1 MENGTSILFGLP
13 GVAVQRVERAADES
27 GAAVRLVHLVTT
39 AASAAG
45 CPQCGVVSV
54 SVKQRRT
61 TRPRD
66 LPYGEEPLAVRWRK
80 RQYRCREQACPRKA
94 FTESIAEIPAR
105 ARLTGRLCRQLAGQV
120 AAGRSVAA
128 VSAEYQVSWPV
139 THRHYVAHADG
150 LLTEPDPPVVLG
162 IDETRRGKPK
172 WTQDTETGRWVR
184 TERFETNFTDLSGT
198 GRLLGQVAGRT
209 GTAVTGWLD
218 DRGQDW
224 KNRVAFVAID
234 PCAVYR
240 SAVTRTLPH
249 AVIVVDHFHLV
260 RLANQAVTKVRQRVT
275 RQVLGRR
282 GTTRDPAWANRRR
295 LLRARERL
303 TQQQFT
309 RMWDEILAQEAT
321 GELLAAWI
329 AKEELRYLLALARTH
344 APRSEI
350 SSRLFAFYDWCARAD
365 VPEVTTLAKTI
376 EAWWPQILA
385 FLDTGITNAATE
397 ANNRLIKDA
406 ARIAFGFRNLDNQ
419 RRRVRLHCKR
429 TMISSR
435 CEGDQPPQVRR
446 AH

>member
-13 GVAVQRVERAADES
+13 GVAVDRVERFPEDGS
-27 GAAVRLVHLVTT
+27 GVRLVHVVT
-39 AASAAG
+39 AASSAAG
-45 CPQCGVVSV
+45 CPQCGVVST
-54 SVKQRRT
+54 SVRQYRT

-80 RQYRCREQACPRKA
+80 RQYRCRELGCPRTA
-94 FTESIAEIPAR
+94 FTESITEIPAR
-105 ARLTGRLCRQLAGQV
+105 ARLTGRLCRQAARQV
-120 AAGRSVAA
+120 ASGRSVSAVAA
-128 VSAEYQVSWPV
+128 ELGMSWPV
-139 THRHYVAHADG
+139 AHRHYAVHADA
-150 LLTEPDPPVVLG
+150 LLTEPEPPVVLG

-172 WTQDTETGRWVR
+172 WNLDPVTGRWMR
-184 TERFETNFTDLSGT
+184 TERFETNFTDLSGD

-209 GTAVTGWLD
+209 GTAVAGWLE

-224 KNRVAFVAID
+224 RNQVSFVAID

-240 SAVTRTLPH
+240 SAIERALPH

-260 RLANQAVTKVRQRVT
+260 RLASQAVTRVRQRVT
-275 RQVLGRR
+275 RQVPGRR
-282 GTTRDPAWANRRR
+282 GTSRDPAWANRRR

-309 RMWDEILAQEAT
+309 RMRDEILAREAT

-350 SSRLFAFYDWCARAD
+350 SGRLFAFYDWCARAD

-385 FLDTGITNAATE
+385 FIDTGITNAGTE
-397 ANNRLIKDA
+397 ANNRLVKDA
-406 ARIAFGFRNLDNQ
+406 VRIAFGFRNLANQ

-429 TMISSR
+429 TMIS
-435 CEGDQPPQVRR
+435 
-446 AH
+446 

>member
-13 GVAVQRVERAADES
+13 GVAVVRVERAAEDGEV
-27 GAAVRLVHLVTT
+27 VRLVHLRTV
-39 AASAAG
+39 ASSAAG
-45 CPQCGVVSV
+45 CPACGVISTSV
-54 SVKQRRT
+54 RQYRI

-66 LPYGEEPLAVRWRK
+66 LPYGEELLGIRWHK
-80 RQYRCREQACPRKA
+80 RQYRCREEACPRKA
-94 FTESIAEIPAR
+94 FTESVPEIPAR
-105 ARLTGRLCRQLAGQV
+105 ARLTGRLCRKTAGEV
-120 AAGRSVAA
+120 ASGRSVSA
-128 VSAEYQVSWPV
+128 VAAEYQVSWPV
-139 THRHYVAHADG
+139 IHRHYAAYADQ

-162 IDETRRGKPK
+162 IDETRRGAPK
-172 WTQDTETGRWVR
+172 WTRDAETGRWER
-184 TERFETNFTDLSGT
+184 TERFETNFTDASGT

-209 GTAVTGWLD
+209 GKTVTGWLEE
-218 DRGQDW
+218 RGAGW
-224 KNRVAFVAID
+224 KNQVQFVAID

-240 SAVTRTLPH
+240 SAVQRALPH

-303 TQQQFT
+303 TTEQFN
-309 RMWDEILAQEAT
+309 RMWEEILTQEAT
-321 GELLAAWI
+321 GELLATWI

-344 APRSEI
+344 APRSEV
-350 SSRLFAFYDWCARAD
+350 SNRLFAFYDWCARAD
-365 VPEVTTLAKTI
+365 VPEVTTLARTI

-385 FLDTGITNAATE
+385 FIDTGITNARTE
-397 ANNRLIKDA
+397 ATNRMVKDA

-429 TMISSR
+429 TIIS
-435 CEGDQPPQVRR
+435 QPTRG
-446 AH
+446 

>member
-1 MENGTSILFGLP
+1 MENGTTILFGLP
-13 GVAVQRVERAADES
+13 GVAVQRVERSQDEQ
-27 GAAVRLVHLVTT
+27 GVALRLVHVVTT
-39 AASAAG
+39 ASSAAG
-45 CPQCGVVSV
+45 CPQCGVVST

-80 RQYRCREQACPRKA
+80 RQYRCREAACPRKA
-94 FTESIAEIPAR
+94 FTESIAEVPAR

-120 AAGRSVAA
+120 AAGRSVSAVAA
-128 VSAEYQVSWPV
+128 QYQVSWPV
-139 THRHYVAHADG
+139 AHRRYACYADA
-150 LLTEPDPPVVLG
+150 LLTEPEPPVVLG

-172 WTQDTETGRWVR
+172 WVVDPVTGRWVR

-209 GTAVTGWLD
+209 GAAVAGWLD

-224 KNRVAFVAID
+224 KDQVTFVAID

-240 SAVTRTLPH
+240 TAIIRALPG

-260 RLANQAVTKVRQRVT
+260 RLANQAVTRVRQRVT
-275 RQVLGRR
+275 RQASGRR

-309 RMWDEILAQEAT
+309 RMWEEILARETT

-329 AKEELRYLLALARTH
+329 AKEELRYLLALARTSP
-344 APRSEI
+344 ARSEV

-385 FLDTGITNAATE
+385 FIDTGITNASTE
-397 ANNRLIKDA
+397 ANNRLVKDA

-429 TMISSR
+429 TMIS
-435 CEGDQPPQVRR
+435 
-446 AH
+446 

>member
-13 GVAVQRVERAADES
+13 GVAVQRVERGVDDS

-39 AASAAG
+39 ASSAAG
-45 CPQCGVVSV
+45 CPQCGVVST

-94 FTESIAEIPAR
+94 FTESIAEVPPR
-105 ARLTGRLCRQLAGQV
+105 ARLTGRLCRQLASQV
-120 AAGRSVAA
+120 SSGRSVSAVAA
-128 VSAEYQVSWPV
+128 QYQVSWPV
-139 THRHYVAHADG
+139 AHRHYAAHADA
-150 LLTEPDPPVVLG
+150 LLTEPEPPVVLG
-162 IDETRRGKPK
+162 IDETRRGRP
-172 WTQDTETGRWVR
+172 RWVKDDSGAWQR
-184 TERFETNFTDLSGT
+184 TERFETNFTDLSGD

-209 GTAVTGWLD
+209 GAAVAGWLE

-224 KNRVAFVAID
+224 KNQVTFVAID

-240 SAVTRTLPH
+240 TAITRALPH

-260 RLANQAVTKVRQRVT
+260 RLANQAVTRVRQRVT

-303 TQQQFT
+303 TSEQFN
-309 RMWDEILAQEAT
+309 RMWEQILAQEAT

-344 APRSEI
+344 PPRSEVSVPR
-350 SSRLFAFYDWCARAD
+350 SSPNVPVRHSRTPPGFGSSGSARKPKARRTPRQSASAITCARRR
-365 VPEVTTLAKTI
+365 TTT
-376 EAWWPQILA
+376 
-385 FLDTGITNAATE
+385 T
-397 ANNRLIKDA
+397 
-406 ARIAFGFRNLDNQ
+406 
-419 RRRVRLHCKR
+419 
-429 TMISSR
+429 
-435 CEGDQPPQVRR
+435 
-446 AH
+446 

>member
-1 MENGTSILFGLP
+1 MEDGTSILFGLP
-13 GVAVQRVERAADES
+13 GVAVDRVERCAEDGS
-27 GAAVRLVHLVTT
+27 AVRLVHVVT
-39 AASAAG
+39 AASSAAG
-45 CPQCGVVSV
+45 CPQCGVVST

-66 LPYGEEPLAVRWRK
+66 LPYGEEPLAVRWHK
-80 RQYRCREQACPRKA
+80 RQYRCREAACPRTA
-94 FTESIAEIPAR
+94 FTESIPEIPAR
-105 ARLTGRLCRQLAGQV
+105 ARLTGRLCRQAARQV

-128 VSAEYQVSWPV
+128 VAAELGVSWPV
-139 THRHYVAHADG
+139 AHQHYIAHAG
-150 LLTEPDPPVVLG
+150 ALLTEPEPPVVLG

-172 WTQDTETGRWVR
+172 WVQDPVTARWVR

-209 GTAVTGWLD
+209 GKAVAGWLE

-224 KNRVAFVAID
+224 QDQVTYVAID

-240 SAVTRTLPH
+240 SAVTRALPH

-260 RLANQAVTKVRQRVT
+260 RLANQAVTRVRQRVT
-275 RQVLGRR
+275 RQSLGRR
-282 GTTRDPAWANRRR
+282 GIARDPAWANRRR
-295 LLRARERL
+295 LLRGRERL
-303 TQQQFT
+303 SDQAYA
-309 RMWDEILAQEAT
+309 RMWEEILAQETT
-321 GELLAAWI
+321 GQLLATWI
-329 AKEELRYLLALARTH
+329 AKEELRYLLALARTQP
-344 APRSEI
+344 ARSQI
-350 SSRLFAFYDWCARAD
+350 SNRLFAFYDWCARAD

-385 FLDTGITNAATE
+385 FIDTGITNAATE

-429 TMISSR
+429 TMIN
-435 CEGDQPPQVRR
+435 QPLRG
-446 AH
+446 

>member
-1 MENGTSILFGLP
+1 MENATSILFGLP
-13 GVAVQRVERAADES
+13 GVAVQRVERSIGDNGMAI
-27 GAAVRLVHLVTT
+27 RLVHVVTT
-39 AASAAG
+39 ASSAAG

-80 RQYRCREQACPRKA
+80 RQYRCRELACPRKA

-105 ARLTGRLCRQLAGQV
+105 ARLTGRLCRQLASQV
-120 AAGRSVAA
+120 AAGRSVSAVAA
-128 VSAEYQVSWPV
+128 ELGVSWPV
-139 THRHYVAHADG
+139 THRHYATYADAV
-150 LLTEPDPPVVLG
+150 LAEPEPPIVLG
-162 IDETRRGKPK
+162 IDETRRGTPK
-172 WTQDTETGRWVR
+172 WVHDPVAGKWQR
-184 TERFETNFTDLSGT
+184 TERFETNFTDLSGR
-198 GRLLGQVAGRT
+198 GRLLGQVAGRS
-209 GTAVTGWLD
+209 GAAVTGWLD
-218 DRGQDW
+218 ARGQDW
-224 KNRVAFVAID
+224 KNQVAYVAID

-240 SAVTRTLPH
+240 SAIVRALPG

-260 RLANQAVTKVRQRVT
+260 RLANQAVTRVRQRVT
-275 RQVLGRR
+275 RQALGRR

-295 LLRARERL
+295 LLRGRERL
-303 TQQQFT
+303 TELQFT
-309 RMWDEILAQEAT
+309 RMWDEILAKETT
-321 GELLAAWI
+321 GQLLATWI

-350 SSRLFAFYDWCARAD
+350 SNRLFAFYDWCARAD

-385 FLDTGITNAATE
+385 FIGTGITNAGTE

-406 ARIAFGFRNLDNQ
+406 ARIAFGFRNLHNQ

-429 TMISSR
+429 TIIS
-435 CEGDQPPQVRR
+435 
-446 AH
+446 

>member
-13 GVAVQRVERAADES
+13 GVAVQRVERATGDD
-27 GAAVRLVHLVTT
+27 GAAVRLVHVVTT
-39 AASAAG
+39 APSAAG

-66 LPYGEEPLAVRWRK
+66 LPYGALRRAPYGEEPLAVRWRK
-80 RQYRCREQACPRKA
+80 RQYRCREAACPRKA
-94 FTESIAEIPAR
+94 FTEQVAEIPAR

-120 AAGRSVAA
+120 AAGRSVSAVAA
-128 VSAEYQVSWPV
+128 QYQVSWPV
-139 THRHYVAHADG
+139 VHRHYAAHADAV
-150 LLTEPDPPVVLG
+150 LAEPEPPAVLG
-162 IDETRRGKPK
+162 IDETRRGAPK
-172 WTQDTETGRWVR
+172 WVQDPVTGRWVR
-184 TERFETNFTDLSGT
+184 TERFETNFTDLSGQ

-209 GTAVTGWLD
+209 GNAVAGWLD

-224 KNRVAFVAID
+224 KNQVKFVAID

-240 SAVTRTLPH
+240 TAVTRALPH

-275 RQVLGRR
+275 RQALGRR

-303 TQQQFT
+303 SDQAYD
-309 RMWDEILAQEAT
+309 RMWTEILARETT
-321 GELLAAWI
+321 GQLLATWI
-329 AKEELRYLLALARTH
+329 AKEELRYLLALARTG
-344 APRSEI
+344 AARSEI
-350 SSRLFAFYDWCARAD
+350 SNRLYAFYDWCGRAD

-385 FLDTGITNAATE
+385 FLGTGITNAATE

-429 TMISSR
+429 TIIS
-435 CEGDQPPQVRR
+435 
-446 AH
+446 